1 MLRVVWNEEMVWQ
14 DNLRKNCSK
23 TLRQNCRK
31 QAKNVLTHAG
41 AYTIIGGYESEKK
54 CQAKAPAKHFEDKK
68 QDTPVVARVHECG
81 RTSA

>member
-1 MLRVVWNEEMVWQ
+1 MIKVHYLR
-14 DNLRKNCSK
+14 
-23 TLRQNCRK
+23 RK

-81 RTSA
+81 RTSAQRAGGTAQLIIWR